1 MKKQIG
7 KELKIERVKAELTLE
22 DMACSL
28 GVSPSSLSCAER
40 GLGGV
45 NLMKRMAERLGLE
58 LIIKQDYTLKKKS
71 E

>member
-40 GLGGV
+40 GLGGFK
-45 NLMKRMAERLGLE
+45 LMKRMAEHLGLE
-58 LIIKQDYTLKKKS
+58 LVIKQDYTLKKKS